1 MKAVIAIDSFKGS
14 MDSIEA
20 GKAAEEGI
28 RRVFLD
34 AETIV
39 YPLADGGEGTV
50 QALAKGLGGRLEEVT
65 VTGPLGE
72 PVICEYGIVEESGRN
87 VSVMNG
93 GGVEKS
99 DISIDRMGEKSKE
112 DSWNKDTRAK
122 TAIIE
127 MAGAAGI
134 TLVPPELR
142 NPLNTTTY
150 GVGEV
155 IKDAIGKGCRHFI
168 IGIGGSATNDGGIGM
183 LQALG
188 VELLD
193 EGGKQVPFGARG
205 VEKLTA
211 INCEHMLS
219 ELKDCDFQIAC
230 DVDNPLCGENGCSHI
245 FGPQKGA
252 TPEMVE
258 QMDQWMKKY
267 AQLTA
272 EYFQEV
278 GSDDLEP
285 ERKKNAAE
293 KELEDNPDLMKAEVQ
308 FKGKNL
314 SVNAADF
321 GTSYNSDYP
330 GCGAAGG
337 LGFAFRAFLHGK
349 LEPGINIVLEEIG
362 IESAIKYADIV
373 ITGEG
378 RLDGQTIRGKAPIG
392 IARLAKKYGK
402 PVIAFSG
409 AVTEDATACNLA
421 GIDAFFP
428 ILRQIT
434 TLETAMSPATAQ
446 RNMTVTVE
454 QVFRLLKMPFVCGN
468 TTNK

>member
-20 GKAAEEGI
+20 GEAAEKGI
-28 RRVFLD
+28 RRVFTD
-34 AETIV
+34 AEAIV

-50 QALAKGLGGRLEEVT
+50 QALAKGLGGRLEKVK

-72 PVICEYGIVEESGRN
+72 PVICEYGIVEE
-87 VSVMNG
+87 
-93 GGVEKS
+93 
-99 DISIDRMGEKSKE
+99 
-112 DSWNKDTRAK
+112 K

-134 TLVPPELR
+134 TLVQPKLR

-188 VELLD
+188 AEFLD

-205 VEKLTA
+205 VEKLA
-211 INCEHMLS
+211 SINCEHILF
-219 ELKDCDFQIAC
+219 ELKECDFRIAC

-252 TPEMVE
+252 TPRMAE
-258 QMDQWMKKY
+258 QMDQWMRKY
-267 AQLTA
+267 AKLTE

-278 GSDDLEP
+278 
-285 ERKKNAAE
+285 KKLSADVAW
-293 KELEDNPDLMKAEVQ
+293 NPVDSEGNYAS
-308 FKGKNL
+308 N
-314 SVNAADF
+314 
-321 GTSYNSDYP
+321 YP

-337 LGFAFRAFLHGK
+337 LGFAFRAFLRGK

-362 IESAIKYADIV
+362 IETAIKDADIV

-378 RLDGQTIRGKAPIG
+378 CLDGQTVMGKAPIG

-409 AVTEDATACNLA
+409 AVTEDAAACNQA

-428 ILRQIT
+428 ILRQVT
-434 TLETAMSPATAQ
+434 TLEAAMSPATAI
-446 RNMTVTVE
+446 RNMTAAVE
-454 QVFRLLKMPFVCGN
+454 QTFRLLKMSFIYGKEFKMYSVSPLDFSH
-468 TTNK
+468 KQE

>member
-20 GKAAEEGI
+20 GEAAEKGI
-28 RRVFLD
+28 RRVFTD
-34 AETIV
+34 AEAIV

-50 QALAKGLGGRLEEVT
+50 QALAKGLGGKLEKVK

-72 PVICEYGIVEESGRN
+72 PVICEYGIVEE
-87 VSVMNG
+87 
-93 GGVEKS
+93 
-99 DISIDRMGEKSKE
+99 
-112 DSWNKDTRAK
+112 K

-134 TLVPPELR
+134 TLVQPKLR

-188 VELLD
+188 AEFLD

-205 VEKLTA
+205 VEKLA
-211 INCEHMLS
+211 SINCEHILF
-219 ELKDCDFQIAC
+219 ELKECDFRIAC

-252 TPEMVE
+252 TPRMAE
-258 QMDQWMKKY
+258 QMDQWMRKY
-267 AQLTA
+267 AKLTE

-278 GSDDLEP
+278 
-285 ERKKNAAE
+285 KKLSADVAW
-293 KELEDNPDLMKAEVQ
+293 NPVDSEGNYAS
-308 FKGKNL
+308 N
-314 SVNAADF
+314 
-321 GTSYNSDYP
+321 YP

-337 LGFAFRAFLHGK
+337 LGFAFRAFLRGK

-362 IESAIKYADIV
+362 IESAIKAADIV

-378 RLDGQTIRGKAPIG
+378 RLDGQTVMGKAPIG

-409 AVTEDATACNLA
+409 AVTEDAAACNQA

-428 ILRQIT
+428 ILRQVT
-434 TLETAMSPATAQ
+434 TLEAAMSPATAI
-446 RNMTVTVE
+446 RNMTAAVE
-454 QVFRLLKMPFVCGN
+454 QTFRLLKMSFIYGKEFKMYSVSPLDFSH
-468 TTNK
+468 KQE

>member
-20 GKAAEEGI
+20 GEAAEKGI
-28 RRVFLD
+28 RRGFTD
-34 AETIV
+34 AEAIV
-39 YPLADGGEGTV
+39 DPLADGGEGTV
-50 QALAKGLGGRLEEVT
+50 QALAKGLGGKLEKVK

-72 PVICEYGIVEESGRN
+72 PVICEYGIVEE
-87 VSVMNG
+87 
-93 GGVEKS
+93 
-99 DISIDRMGEKSKE
+99 
-112 DSWNKDTRAK
+112 K

-134 TLVPPELR
+134 TLVQPKLR

-188 VELLD
+188 AEFLD

-205 VEKLTA
+205 VEKLA
-211 INCEHMLS
+211 SINCEHILF
-219 ELKDCDFQIAC
+219 ELKECDFRIAC

-252 TPEMVE
+252 TPRMAE
-258 QMDQWMKKY
+258 QMDQWMRKY
-267 AQLTA
+267 AKLTE

-278 GSDDLEP
+278 
-285 ERKKNAAE
+285 KKLSADVAW
-293 KELEDNPDLMKAEVQ
+293 NPVDSEGNYAS
-308 FKGKNL
+308 N
-314 SVNAADF
+314 
-321 GTSYNSDYP
+321 YP

-337 LGFAFRAFLHGK
+337 LGFAFRAFLRGK

-362 IESAIKYADIV
+362 IETAIKDADIV

-378 RLDGQTIRGKAPIG
+378 CLDGQTVMGKAPIG

-409 AVTEDATACNLA
+409 AVTEDATACNQA

-428 ILRQIT
+428 ILRQVT
-434 TLETAMSPATAQ
+434 TLEAAMSPATAI
-446 RNMTVTVE
+446 RNMTAAVE
-454 QVFRLLKMPFVCGN
+454 QTFRLLKMSFIYGKEFKRYSVSPLDSSC
-468 TTNK
+468 KQE